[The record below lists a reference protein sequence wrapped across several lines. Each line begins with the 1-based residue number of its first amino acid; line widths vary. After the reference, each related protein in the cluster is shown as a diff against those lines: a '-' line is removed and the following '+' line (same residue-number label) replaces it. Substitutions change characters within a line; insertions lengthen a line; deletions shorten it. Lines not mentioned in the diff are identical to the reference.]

1 MSPVRMPSR
10 GVRLALQSSGS
21 RFFQAQ
27 WRFPMTH
34 SHRDDAPADF
44 SLFRRKILIGGG
56 VVLGALAAP
65 SIATLAADSA
75 QATYPG
81 QFLDL
86 SALLIQHRLDRDVG
100 LRLAA
105 SLRVKDPTFEAK
117 VTGIL
122 EIAGKKNAKIV
133 EDFFPDVPEGPLKDA
148 ALLIVSAWYLGVIV
162 DEPDAEVFAY
172 ELALMY
178 EPTIDV
184 MTIPTYAISGPNGW
198 TSQAPPLGEMPR
210 F

>member
-1 MSPVRMPSR
+1 
-10 GVRLALQSSGS
+10 
-21 RFFQAQ
+21 
-27 WRFPMTH
+27 MTH
-34 SHRDDAPADF
+34 LHRDDGPAEF
-44 SLFRRKILIGGG
+44 SLFRRQILIGGV

-65 SIATLAADSA
+65 PIATLAVESA
-75 QATYPG
+75 GTAYAN
-81 QFLDL
+81 QFLEL
-86 SALLIQHRLDRDVG
+86 SGLLIPHRLDRDVG

-105 SLRVKDPTFEAK
+105 ALRMKDPTFEAK
-117 VTGIL
+117 VTGL
-122 EIAGKKNAKIV
+122 LQIAKGRNAKIV

-162 DEPDAEVFAY
+162 DEPAAEVFAY

-178 EPTIDV
+178 QPTSDV

-198 TSQAPPLGEMPR
+198 TSQSPPLSKMPS

>member
-1 MSPVRMPSR
+1 
-10 GVRLALQSSGS
+10 
-21 RFFQAQ
+21 
-27 WRFPMTH
+27 MTH
-34 SHRDDAPADF
+34 SHRDDSPADF
-44 SLFRRKILIGGG
+44 GLFRRKILIGGG
-56 VVLGALAAP
+56 VIVGALAAP

-75 QATYPG
+75 QAAYPSR
-81 QFLDL
+81 FLEL

-105 SLRVKDPTFEAK
+105 ALRVKDPTFEAK

-122 EIAGKKNAKIV
+122 EIAKKKNAKIV

-178 EPTIDV
+178 QPTSDV
-184 MTIPTYAISGPNGW
+184 MTIPTYAISGPNRW
-198 TSQAPPLGEMPR
+198 TSQAPPLSEMPS

>member
-1 MSPVRMPSR
+1 
-10 GVRLALQSSGS
+10 
-21 RFFQAQ
+21 
-27 WRFPMTH
+27 MTH

-44 SLFRRKILIGGG
+44 SLFRRRILIGGG
-56 VVLGALAAP
+56 VILGALAAP
-65 SIATLAADSA
+65 PIATLAANSA
-75 QATYPG
+75 QATFPS
-81 QFLDL
+81 QFLEL

-105 SLRVKDPTFEAK
+105 ALRMKDTAFEAK
-117 VTGIL
+117 VTGLIQ
-122 EIAGKKNAKIV
+122 IAKTRNARVV
-133 EDFFPDVPEGPLKDA
+133 EEFFPDVPEGTLKDA

-162 DEPDAEVFAY
+162 DLPDAEVFAY

-178 EPTIDV
+178 QPTSDV

-198 TSQAPPLGEMPR
+198 TSQAPPFGDMPS